1 VIQRLIDL
9 VALVRAR
16 IDDAR
21 IERRWSALRAAGMH
35 IGEDVL
41 LPASTWIDACHCHL
55 IHIGDHTGF
64 GEQCLILAHDA
75 QMDEFLDAARIGR
88 IRIFES
94 CHIGACTVILPGVD
108 VGPRTIV
115 GSNSVVA
122 KSLPPDTVCA
132 GNPAKVICSLD
143 EYLDRH
149 REQIRNLPNFRYD
162 DYDIRSLSPERRKE
176 MVRAVASADAYI
188 VGGRTAELAGTG
200 GTKRTPARAAGHDGE

>member
-1 VIQRLIDL
+1 
-9 VALVRAR
+9 
-16 IDDAR
+16 
-21 IERRWSALRAAGMH
+21 MH

-41 LPASTWIDACHCHL
+41 LPPSTWIDASHCHL

-88 IRIFES
+88 VRILES
-94 CHIGACTVILPGVD
+94 CHIGARTVILPGVD

-115 GSNSVVA
+115 GSNSVIA
-122 KSLPPDTVCA
+122 RSLPPDSVCA

-143 EYLDRH
+143 EYLERH
-149 REQIRNLPNFRYD
+149 RERIRKLPNFPYD
-162 DYDIRSLSPERRKE
+162 EYDSGSLTPERREE

-200 GTKRTPARAAGHDGE
+200 GTKRTAAAATRCDGD